1 MDEGY
6 DDTGAGVSNS
16 MTQSDSATVNVYLG
30 SWDVEDLL
38 SDVDDNRERLVDLK
52 QGDVINGQTSLL
64 QSLGDSQ
71 SRGGGEV
78 NRIDTGVGVGW

>member
-1 MDEGY
+1 MNEGY
-6 DDTGAGVSNS
+6 DDTRAGVSNS
-16 MTQSDSATVNVYLG
+16 MTQSDSATVNVNLG

-38 SDVDDNRERLVDLK
+38 SDIDDNRERLVDLK
-52 QGDVINGQTSLL
+52 QGDVVNGQTSPL